1 LSVENLKAYIESGVL
16 ELYVLGDLSSE
27 ETLQVEEMAARY
39 PEVRAEIDAIEQ
51 AMEQYAMQNAVE
63 PSADVETRLF
73 EKLGFSDLE
82 EQEEVVSNQPVYT
95 EEPKIIRLDG
105 SDGKVRTLR
114 YALVAC
120 VALLVMS
127 VAALFIT
134 YNKLNDAHSQI
145 ASLNLDKQKFAG
157 VVSKLEYDNKGLNN
171 MAEMADS
178 KEWATIRMQGQAI
191 SPKSKMNVYWNK
203 KDKSVLINYVA
214 MDLPKADAE
223 HEYQL
228 WALVNGK
235 PVSLGVF
242 GKADSTSNEA
252 ILKMQTI
259 QEAQAFAVTLE
270 PMGGSVNPTMEKLT
284 VMGGV

>member
-1 LSVENLKAYIESGVL
+1 MSVENLKAYIESGVL
-16 ELYVLGDLSSE
+16 ELYVLGDLSPE
-27 ETLQVEEMAARY
+27 ETLQVEEMASQY
-39 PEVRAEIDAIEQ
+39 PEVRDEIAAIEQ

-73 EKLGFSDLE
+73 EKLGLSEVE
-82 EQEEVVSNQPVYT
+82 ENVNVQPAPIYT

-105 SDGKVRTLR
+105 SDAKVRVLR

-120 VALLVMS
+120 IALLIIS
-127 VAALFIT
+127 TAALFIT
-134 YNKLNDAHSQI
+134 YNKLSDAHDQI
-145 ASLNLDKQKFAG
+145 ANLNLDKQKFAG
-157 VVSKLEYDNKGLNN
+157 VVSKLEFENQGLNN
-171 MAEMADS
+171 IAAMAES
-178 KEWATIRMQGQAI
+178 KEWATIRMTGQPF
-191 SPKSKMNVYWNK
+191 SPTSKMKVFWNK

-214 MDLPKADAE
+214 MDLPKPDAE

-242 GKADSTSNEA
+242 GKTDSTNNEA
-252 ILKMQTI
+252 LVKMQAI

-270 PMGGSVNPTMEKLT
+270 PMGGSINPTMEKLT

>member
-1 LSVENLKAYIESGVL
+1 MENLKAYIESGVL
-16 ELYVLGDLSSE
+16 ELYVLGDLSPE
-27 ETLQVEEMAARY
+27 ETLQVEEMASRHV
-39 PEVRAEIDAIEQ
+39 EVRDEIAAIEQ
-51 AMEQYAMQNAVE
+51 AMEQYALQNAIQ
-63 PSADVETRLF
+63 PPADLEIKLF
-73 EKLGFSDLE
+73 EKLGISEDDELE
-82 EQEEVVSNQPVYT
+82 TVSETQFEEEGPRIV
-95 EEPKIIRLDG
+95 RLDV
-105 SDGKVRTLR
+105 SDGRVRTLR

-120 VALLVMS
+120 VALLVVS
-127 VAALFIT
+127 TAALFIT
-134 YNKLNDAHSQI
+134 YNKLNDAHDQI

-157 VVSKLEYDNKGLNN
+157 VVKQLEFDNNGLNN
-171 MAEMADS
+171 MVAMNDS
-178 KEWATIRMQGQAI
+178 KEWATIRMAGQAF

-214 MDLPKADAE
+214 MDLPKADDT

-242 GKADSTSNEA
+242 GKTDSTSNDA
-252 ILKMQTI
+252 LKKMQAI

-270 PMGGSVNPTMEKLT
+270 PMGGSINPTMEKLT

>member
-1 LSVENLKAYIESGVL
+1 VENLKAYIESGVL
-16 ELYVLGDLSSE
+16 ELYVLGDLSPE
-27 ETLQVEEMAARY
+27 EALQVEEMASQN
-39 PEVRAEIDAIEQ
+39 PEVRDEIAGIEQ

-73 EKLGFSDLE
+73 EKLGLSEVE
-82 EQEEVVSNQPVYT
+82 ENVNVQPEPIYT
-95 EEPKIIRLDG
+95 EEPRIIRLDG
-105 SDGKVRTLR
+105 SDAKVRTLR

-120 VALLVMS
+120 VALLVVS
-127 VAALFIT
+127 TAALFIT
-134 YNKLNDAHSQI
+134 YNKLNAAHDQI

-157 VVSKLEYDNKGLNN
+157 VVSKLEFENQGLDN
-171 MAEMADS
+171 MATMADS
-178 KEWATIRMQGQAI
+178 KEWATIRMAGQAF
-191 SPKSKMNVYWNK
+191 SPASKMKVYWNK

-214 MDLPKADAE
+214 MDLPKTDAE

-242 GKADSTSNEA
+242 GKSDSTNNEA
-252 ILKMQTI
+252 LLKMQAI

-270 PMGGSVNPTMEKLT
+270 PMGGSVNPTMDKLT

>member
-1 LSVENLKAYIESGVL
+1 VENLKAYIESGVL
-16 ELYVLGDLSSE
+16 ELYVLGDLSPE
-27 ETLQVEEMAARY
+27 ETLRVEEIASQY
-39 PEVRAEIDAIEQ
+39 LEVKDEIAAIEQ
-51 AMEQYAMQNAVE
+51 AMEQYAMQNAVQ
-63 PSADVETRLF
+63 PSADIEARLL
-73 EKLGFSDLE
+73 EKLGLTE
-82 EQEEVVSNQPVYT
+82 VEQYENVQPEAIYT
-95 EEPKIIRLDG
+95 EEAKIIRLDG
-105 SDGKVRTLR
+105 SDGKVRALR

-120 VALLVMS
+120 VALLIVS
-127 VAALFIT
+127 TVALFIT
-134 YNKLNDAHSQI
+134 YSKLNAAHDQI

-157 VVSKLEYDNKGLNN
+157 VVSKLEFENQGLGN
-171 MAEMADS
+171 MAAMADS
-178 KEWATIRMQGQAI
+178 KEWATIRMAGQAF
-191 SPKSKMNVYWNK
+191 SPTSKMKVYWNK

-214 MDLPKADAE
+214 MDLPKTDAE

-242 GKADSTSNEA
+242 GKTDSTHNEA
-252 ILKMQTI
+252 LVKMQAI

>member
-1 LSVENLKAYIESGVL
+1 VENLKAYIESGVL
-16 ELYVLGDLSSE
+16 ELYVLGDLSPE
-27 ETLQVEEMAARY
+27 ETLQVEEIASQN
-39 PEVRAEIDAIEQ
+39 PEVRDEIAAIEQ

-73 EKLGFSDLE
+73 KNLGLSEVE
-82 EQEEVVSNQPVYT
+82 ENVNVQPEPIYT
-95 EEPKIIRLDG
+95 EEPRIIRLDG
-105 SDGKVRTLR
+105 SDAKVRTLR

-120 VALLVMS
+120 IALLVVS
-127 VAALFIT
+127 TAALFIT
-134 YNKLNDAHSQI
+134 YNKLNAAHDQI

-157 VVSKLEYDNKGLNN
+157 VVSKLEFENQGLDN
-171 MAEMADS
+171 MAAMADS
-178 KEWATIRMQGQAI
+178 KEWATIRMAGQAF
-191 SPKSKMNVYWNK
+191 SPASKMKVYWNK

-214 MDLPKADAE
+214 MDLPKTDAE
-223 HEYQL
+223 HQYQL

-242 GKADSTSNEA
+242 GKTDSTNNEA
-252 ILKMQTI
+252 LVKMQTI

-270 PMGGSVNPTMEKLT
+270 PMGGSVNPTMDKLT

>member
-1 LSVENLKAYIESGVL
+1 MENLKAYIESGVL
-16 ELYVLGDLSSE
+16 ELYVLGDLSPE
-27 ETLQVEEMAARY
+27 ETLQVEEMASQY
-39 PEVRAEIDAIEQ
+39 PEVRDEIAAIEQ

-73 EKLGFSDLE
+73 EKLGLSEVE
-82 EQEEVVSNQPVYT
+82 ENVNVQSAPVYT
-95 EEPKIIRLDG
+95 EEPKIVRLDG
-105 SDGKVRTLR
+105 SDAKVRTLR

-120 VALLVMS
+120 IALLVIS
-127 VAALFIT
+127 TAALFIT
-134 YNKLNDAHSQI
+134 YSKLNDAHDQI
-145 ASLNLDKQKFAG
+145 TTLSLDKQKFAG
-157 VVSKLEYDNKGLNN
+157 LVSKLEFENQGLNN
-171 MAEMADS
+171 IAAMAES
-178 KEWATIRMQGQAI
+178 KEWATIRMTGQPF
-191 SPKSKMNVYWNK
+191 SPNSKMKVFWNK

-214 MDLPKADAE
+214 MDLPKTDAE

-242 GKADSTSNEA
+242 GKTDSTNNEA
-252 ILKMQTI
+252 LVKMQAI

>member
-1 LSVENLKAYIESGVL
+1 MSVENLKAYIESGVL
-16 ELYVLGDLSSE
+16 ELYVLGDLSPE
-27 ETLQVEEMAARY
+27 EALQVEEMASQN
-39 PEVRAEIDAIEQ
+39 PEVRDEIAAIEE

-73 EKLGFSDLE
+73 EKLGLSEVE
-82 EQEEVVSNQPVYT
+82 ENVNVQPEPIYT
-95 EEPKIIRLDG
+95 EEPRIIRLDG
-105 SDGKVRTLR
+105 SDAKVRTLR

-120 VALLVMS
+120 VALLVVS
-127 VAALFIT
+127 TAALFIT
-134 YNKLNDAHSQI
+134 YNKLNDAHDQI
-145 ASLNLDKQKFAG
+145 ASLSLDKQKFAG
-157 VVSKLEYDNKGLNN
+157 IVSKLEYENQGLDNIAA
-171 MAEMADS
+171 MAES
-178 KEWATIRMQGQAI
+178 KEWATIRMTGQPF
-191 SPKSKMNVYWNK
+191 SPASKMKVFWNK

-235 PVSLGVF
+235 PVSLGLF
-242 GKADSTSNEA
+242 GKTDSTNNEA
-252 ILKMQTI
+252 LVKMQAI

>member
-1 LSVENLKAYIESGVL
+1 VENLKAYIESGVL
-16 ELYVLGDLSSE
+16 ELYVLGDLSPE
-27 ETLQVEEMAARY
+27 ETLRVEEMASQY
-39 PEVRAEIDAIEQ
+39 PEVRDELAAIEQ

-63 PSADVETRLF
+63 PSADVESRLF
-73 EKLGFSDLE
+73 GKLGLSDDSE
-82 EQEEVVSNQPVYT
+82 IETVSTPPVQQEEPRIV
-95 EEPKIIRLDG
+95 KLDG
-105 SDGKVRTLR
+105 SNSKVRTLR

-120 VALLVMS
+120 VALLVIS

-134 YNKLNDAHSQI
+134 YNKLNDAHDQI

-157 VVSKLEYDNKGLNN
+157 VVKQLEFDNKGLDN
-171 MAEMADS
+171 MVAMNDS
-178 KEWATIRMQGQAI
+178 KEWATIRMAGQAF

-214 MDLPKADAE
+214 MDLPKVDAE

-242 GKADSTSNEA
+242 GKQDSTSNEA
-252 ILKMQTI
+252 LQKMPAI

>member
-1 LSVENLKAYIESGVL
+1 MENLKAYIESGVL
-16 ELYVLGDLSSE
+16 ELYVLGDLSPE
-27 ETLQVEEMAARY
+27 EALQVEEMASQH
-39 PEVRAEIDAIEQ
+39 PEVRDEIAAIEQ

-73 EKLGFSDLE
+73 EKLGLS
-82 EQEEVVSNQPVYT
+82 EVGEHVNVQPEPIYT
-95 EEPKIIRLDG
+95 EEPRIIRLDG
-105 SDGKVRTLR
+105 SDAKVRTLR

-120 VALLVMS
+120 IALLVVS
-127 VAALFIT
+127 TAALFIT
-134 YNKLNDAHSQI
+134 YNRLNAAHDQI

-157 VVSKLEYDNKGLNN
+157 VVSKLEFENQGLDN
-171 MAEMADS
+171 MAAMADS
-178 KEWATIRMQGQAI
+178 KEWATIRMAGQAF
-191 SPKSKMNVYWNK
+191 SPNSKMKVYWNK

-214 MDLPKADAE
+214 MDLPKTDAA
-223 HEYQL
+223 HQYQL

-242 GKADSTSNEA
+242 GKTDSTNNEA
-252 ILKMQTI
+252 LVKMQTI

-270 PMGGSVNPTMEKLT
+270 PMGGSVNPTMDKLT

>member
-1 LSVENLKAYIESGVL
+1 MENLKAYIESGVL
-16 ELYVLGDLSSE
+16 ELYVLGDLSPE
-27 ETLQVEEMAARY
+27 EALQVEEMASQY
-39 PEVRAEIDAIEQ
+39 PEVRDEIAAIEQ

-73 EKLGFSDLE
+73 EKLGLSEVE
-82 EQEEVVSNQPVYT
+82 EHVNVQPEPIYT
-95 EEPKIIRLDG
+95 EEPRIIRLDG
-105 SDGKVRTLR
+105 SDAKVRTLR

-120 VALLVMS
+120 IALLVIS
-127 VAALFIT
+127 TAALFIT
-134 YNKLNDAHSQI
+134 YNKLNAAHDQI

-157 VVSKLEYDNKGLNN
+157 VVSKLEFENQGLDN
-171 MAEMADS
+171 MAAMADS
-178 KEWATIRMQGQAI
+178 KEWATIRMAGQAF
-191 SPKSKMNVYWNK
+191 SPNSKMKVYWNK

-214 MDLPKADAE
+214 MDLPKTDAA
-223 HEYQL
+223 HQYQL

-242 GKADSTSNEA
+242 GKTDSTNNEA
-252 ILKMQTI
+252 LVKMQAI
-259 QEAQAFAVTLE
+259 QEAQAFAVTIE

>member
-1 LSVENLKAYIESGVL
+1 MSVENLKAYIESGVL
-16 ELYVLGDLSSE
+16 ELYVLGDLSPE
-27 ETLQVEEMAARY
+27 EALQVEEMASQN
-39 PEVRAEIDAIEQ
+39 PEVRDEIAAIEE

-73 EKLGFSDLE
+73 EKLGLSEVE
-82 EQEEVVSNQPVYT
+82 ENVNVQPEPIYT
-95 EEPKIIRLDG
+95 EEPRIIRLDG
-105 SDGKVRTLR
+105 SDAKVRTLR

-120 VALLVMS
+120 VALLVVS
-127 VAALFIT
+127 TAALFIT
-134 YNKLNDAHSQI
+134 YNKLNDAHDQI
-145 ASLNLDKQKFAG
+145 ASLSLDKQKFAG
-157 VVSKLEYDNKGLNN
+157 IVSKLEYENQGLDNIAA
-171 MAEMADS
+171 MAES
-178 KEWATIRMQGQAI
+178 KEWATIRMTGQPF
-191 SPKSKMNVYWNK
+191 SPASKMKVFWNK

-242 GKADSTSNEA
+242 GKTDSTNNEA
-252 ILKMQTI
+252 LVKMQAI

>member
-1 LSVENLKAYIESGVL
+1 MSVENLKAYIESGVL
-16 ELYVLGDLSSE
+16 ELYVLGDLSPE
-27 ETLQVEEMAARY
+27 ETLQVEEMASQN
-39 PEVRAEIDAIEQ
+39 PEVRDEIAAIEQ

-73 EKLGFSDLE
+73 EKLGLSEIE
-82 EQEEVVSNQPVYT
+82 ENVNVQPEPIYA
-95 EEPKIIRLDG
+95 EEPRIIRLDG
-105 SDGKVRTLR
+105 SDAKVRTLR

-120 VALLVMS
+120 IALLVVS
-127 VAALFIT
+127 TVALFIT
-134 YNKLNDAHSQI
+134 YNKLNAAHDQI

-157 VVSKLEYDNKGLNN
+157 VVSKLEFENQGLDN

-178 KEWATIRMQGQAI
+178 KEWATIRMAGQAF
-191 SPKSKMNVYWNK
+191 SPASKMKVYWNK

-214 MDLPKADAE
+214 MDLPKTDAE
-223 HEYQL
+223 HQYQL

-235 PVSLGVF
+235 PRSLGVF
-242 GKADSTSNEA
+242 GKTDSTNNEA
-252 ILKMQTI
+252 LLKMQTI

-270 PMGGSVNPTMEKLT
+270 PKGGSVNPTMDKLT

>member
-1 LSVENLKAYIESGVL
+1 MENLKAYIESGVL
-16 ELYVLGDLSSE
+16 ELYVLGDLSPE
-27 ETLQVEEMAARY
+27 EALQVEEMASQH
-39 PEVRAEIDAIEQ
+39 PEVRDEIAAIEQ

-73 EKLGFSDLE
+73 EKLGLSEVE
-82 EQEEVVSNQPVYT
+82 ENVNVQPEPIYT
-95 EEPKIIRLDG
+95 EEPRIIRLDG
-105 SDGKVRTLR
+105 SDAKVRTLR

-120 VALLVMS
+120 IALLVVS
-127 VAALFIT
+127 TAALFIT
-134 YNKLNDAHSQI
+134 YNKLNAAHDQI

-157 VVSKLEYDNKGLNN
+157 VVSKLEFENQGLDN
-171 MAEMADS
+171 MAAMADS
-178 KEWATIRMQGQAI
+178 KEWATIRMAGQAF
-191 SPKSKMNVYWNK
+191 SPNSKMKVYWNK

-214 MDLPKADAE
+214 MDLPKTDAE
-223 HEYQL
+223 HQYQL

-242 GKADSTSNEA
+242 GKTDSTNNEA
-252 ILKMQTI
+252 LVKMQAI
-259 QEAQAFAVTLE
+259 QEAQAFAVTIE

>member
-1 LSVENLKAYIESGVL
+1 MENLKAYIESGVL
-16 ELYVLGDLSSE
+16 ELYVLGDLSPE
-27 ETLQVEEMAARY
+27 EALQVEEMASQN
-39 PEVRAEIDAIEQ
+39 PEVRDEIAAIEE

-73 EKLGFSDLE
+73 EKLGLSEVE
-82 EQEEVVSNQPVYT
+82 ENVNVQPEPIYT
-95 EEPKIIRLDG
+95 EEPRIIRLDG
-105 SDGKVRTLR
+105 SDAKVRTLR

-120 VALLVMS
+120 VALLVVS
-127 VAALFIT
+127 TAALFIT
-134 YNKLNDAHSQI
+134 YNKLNDAHDQI
-145 ASLNLDKQKFAG
+145 ASLSLDKQKFAG
-157 VVSKLEYDNKGLNN
+157 IVSKLEYENQGLDNIAA
-171 MAEMADS
+171 MAES
-178 KEWATIRMQGQAI
+178 KEWATIRMTGQPF
-191 SPKSKMNVYWNK
+191 SPASKMKVFWNK

-242 GKADSTSNEA
+242 GKTDSTNNEA
-252 ILKMQTI
+252 LVKMQAI

>member
-1 LSVENLKAYIESGVL
+1 MSVENLKAYIESGVL
-16 ELYVLGDLSSE
+16 ELYVLGDLSPE
-27 ETLQVEEMAARY
+27 EALQVEEMASQN
-39 PEVRAEIDAIEQ
+39 PEVRDEIAAIEE

-73 EKLGFSDLE
+73 EKLGLSEVE
-82 EQEEVVSNQPVYT
+82 ENVNVQPEPIYA
-95 EEPKIIRLDG
+95 EEPRIIRLDG
-105 SDGKVRTLR
+105 SDAKVRTLR

-120 VALLVMS
+120 VALLVVS
-127 VAALFIT
+127 TAALFIT
-134 YNKLNDAHSQI
+134 YNKLNDAHDQI
-145 ASLNLDKQKFAG
+145 ASLSLDKQKFAG
-157 VVSKLEYDNKGLNN
+157 VVSKLEFENQGLDNIAA
-171 MAEMADS
+171 MAES
-178 KEWATIRMQGQAI
+178 KEWATIRMTGQPF
-191 SPKSKMNVYWNK
+191 SPASKMKVFWNK

-242 GKADSTSNEA
+242 GKSDSTNNEA
-252 ILKMQTI
+252 LVKMQAI

>member
-1 LSVENLKAYIESGVL
+1 MENLKAYIESGVL
-16 ELYVLGDLSSE
+16 ELYVLGDLSPE
-27 ETLQVEEMAARY
+27 EALQVEEMASQY
-39 PEVRAEIDAIEQ
+39 PEVRDEIAAIEQ

-73 EKLGFSDLE
+73 EKLGLSEVE
-82 EQEEVVSNQPVYT
+82 ENVNVQPEPIYT
-95 EEPKIIRLDG
+95 EEPRIIRLDG
-105 SDGKVRTLR
+105 SDAKVRTLR

-120 VALLVMS
+120 IALLVIS
-127 VAALFIT
+127 TVALFIT
-134 YNKLNDAHSQI
+134 YNKLNAAHDQI

-157 VVSKLEYDNKGLNN
+157 VVSKLEFENQGLDN
-171 MAEMADS
+171 MAAMADS
-178 KEWATIRMQGQAI
+178 KEWATIRMAGQAF
-191 SPKSKMNVYWNK
+191 SPNSKMKVYWNK

-214 MDLPKADAE
+214 MDLPKTDAS
-223 HEYQL
+223 HQYQL

-242 GKADSTSNEA
+242 GKTDSTNNEA
-252 ILKMQTI
+252 LVKMQAI
-259 QEAQAFAVTLE
+259 QEAQAFAVTIE

>member
-1 LSVENLKAYIESGVL
+1 MENLKAYIESGVL
-16 ELYVLGDLSSE
+16 ELYVLGDLSPE
-27 ETLQVEEMAARY
+27 EALQVEEMASQN
-39 PEVRAEIDAIEQ
+39 PEVRDEIAAIEE

-73 EKLGFSDLE
+73 EKLGLSEVE
-82 EQEEVVSNQPVYT
+82 ENVNVQPEPIYA
-95 EEPKIIRLDG
+95 EEPRIIRLDG
-105 SDGKVRTLR
+105 SDAKVRTLR

-120 VALLVMS
+120 VALLVVS
-127 VAALFIT
+127 TAALFIT
-134 YNKLNDAHSQI
+134 YNKLNDAHDQI
-145 ASLNLDKQKFAG
+145 ASLSLDKQKFAG
-157 VVSKLEYDNKGLNN
+157 VVSKLEFENQGLDNIAA
-171 MAEMADS
+171 MAES
-178 KEWATIRMQGQAI
+178 KEWATIRMTGQPF
-191 SPKSKMNVYWNK
+191 SPASKMKVFWNK

-242 GKADSTSNEA
+242 GKSDSTNNEA
-252 ILKMQTI
+252 LVKMQAI

>member
-1 LSVENLKAYIESGVL
+1 MENLKAYIESGVL
-16 ELYVLGDLSSE
+16 ELYVLGDLSPE
-27 ETLQVEEMAARY
+27 EALQVEEMASQH
-39 PEVRAEIDAIEQ
+39 PEVRDEIAAIEQ

-73 EKLGFSDLE
+73 EKLGLSEVE
-82 EQEEVVSNQPVYT
+82 EHMNVQPEPIYT
-95 EEPKIIRLDG
+95 EEPRIIRLDG
-105 SDGKVRTLR
+105 SDAKVRTLR

-120 VALLVMS
+120 IALLVVS
-127 VAALFIT
+127 TAALFIT
-134 YNKLNDAHSQI
+134 YNKLNAAHDQI

-157 VVSKLEYDNKGLNN
+157 VVSKLEFENQGLDN
-171 MAEMADS
+171 MAAMADS
-178 KEWATIRMQGQAI
+178 KEWATIRMAGQAF
-191 SPKSKMNVYWNK
+191 SPNSKMKVYWNK

-214 MDLPKADAE
+214 MDLPKTDAA
-223 HEYQL
+223 HQYQL

-242 GKADSTSNEA
+242 GKTDSTNNEA
-252 ILKMQTI
+252 LVKMQAI

-270 PMGGSVNPTMEKLT
+270 PMGGSVNPTMDKLT

>member
-1 LSVENLKAYIESGVL
+1 MSVENLKAYIESGVL
-16 ELYVLGDLSSE
+16 ELYVLGDLSPE
-27 ETLQVEEMAARY
+27 ETLQVEEMASQY
-39 PEVRAEIDAIEQ
+39 PEVRDEIAAIEQ

-73 EKLGFSDLE
+73 EKLGLSEVE
-82 EQEEVVSNQPVYT
+82 ENVNVQPAPIYT

-105 SDGKVRTLR
+105 SDAKVRVLR

-120 VALLVMS
+120 VALLIIS
-127 VAALFIT
+127 TAALFIT
-134 YNKLNDAHSQI
+134 YNKLSDAHDQI
-145 ASLNLDKQKFAG
+145 ANLNLDKQKFAG
-157 VVSKLEYDNKGLNN
+157 VVSKLEFENQGLNN
-171 MAEMADS
+171 IAAMAES
-178 KEWATIRMQGQAI
+178 KEWATIRMTGQPF
-191 SPKSKMNVYWNK
+191 SPTSKMKVFWNK

-214 MDLPKADAE
+214 MDLPKPDAE

-242 GKADSTSNEA
+242 GKTDSTNNEA
-252 ILKMQTI
+252 LVKMQAI

-270 PMGGSVNPTMEKLT
+270 PMGGSINPTMEKLT

>member
-1 LSVENLKAYIESGVL
+1 MENLKAYIESGVL
-16 ELYVLGDLSSE
+16 ELYVLGDLSPE
-27 ETLQVEEMAARY
+27 ETLQVEEIASQN
-39 PEVRAEIDAIEQ
+39 PEVRDEIAAIEQ

-73 EKLGFSDLE
+73 KNLGLSEVE
-82 EQEEVVSNQPVYT
+82 ENVNVQPEPIYT
-95 EEPKIIRLDG
+95 EEPRIIRLDG
-105 SDGKVRTLR
+105 SDAKVRTLR

-120 VALLVMS
+120 IALLVVS
-127 VAALFIT
+127 TAALFIT
-134 YNKLNDAHSQI
+134 YNKLNAAHDQI

-157 VVSKLEYDNKGLNN
+157 VVSKLEFENQGLDN
-171 MAEMADS
+171 MAAMADS
-178 KEWATIRMQGQAI
+178 KEWATIRMAGQAF
-191 SPKSKMNVYWNK
+191 SPASKMKVYWNK

-214 MDLPKADAE
+214 MDLPKTDAE
-223 HEYQL
+223 HQYQL

-242 GKADSTSNEA
+242 GKTDSTNNEA
-252 ILKMQTI
+252 LVKMQTI

-270 PMGGSVNPTMEKLT
+270 PMGGSVNPTMDKLT

>member
-1 LSVENLKAYIESGVL
+1 MENLKAYIESGVL
-16 ELYVLGDLSSE
+16 ELYVLGDLSPE
-27 ETLQVEEMAARY
+27 EALQVEEMASQN
-39 PEVRAEIDAIEQ
+39 PEVRDEIAAIEQ

-73 EKLGFSDLE
+73 EKLGLSEVE
-82 EQEEVVSNQPVYT
+82 ENVNVQPEPIYA
-95 EEPKIIRLDG
+95 EEPRIIRLDG
-105 SDGKVRTLR
+105 SDAKVRTLR

-120 VALLVMS
+120 VALLVVS
-127 VAALFIT
+127 TAALFIT
-134 YNKLNDAHSQI
+134 YNKLNAAHDQI

-157 VVSKLEYDNKGLNN
+157 VVSKLEFENQGLDN
-171 MAEMADS
+171 MAAMADS
-178 KEWATIRMQGQAI
+178 KEWATIRMAGQAF
-191 SPKSKMNVYWNK
+191 SPASKMKVYWNK

-214 MDLPKADAE
+214 MDLPKTDAE

-242 GKADSTSNEA
+242 GKTDSTSNEA
-252 ILKMQTI
+252 LLKMQTI

-270 PMGGSVNPTMEKLT
+270 PMGGSVNPTMDKLT

>member
-1 LSVENLKAYIESGVL
+1 MENLKAYIESGVL
-16 ELYVLGDLSSE
+16 ELYVLGDLSPE
-27 ETLQVEEMAARY
+27 ETLQVEEMASQN
-39 PEVRAEIDAIEQ
+39 PEVRDEIAAIEQ

-73 EKLGFSDLE
+73 EKLGLSE
-82 EQEEVVSNQPVYT
+82 VEEVVDIKPEPIYT

-105 SDGKVRTLR
+105 SDAKVRTLR

-120 VALLVMS
+120 IALLVVS
-127 VAALFIT
+127 TAALFIT
-134 YNKLNDAHSQI
+134 YNKLNAAHDQI

-157 VVSKLEYDNKGLNN
+157 IVSKLEFENQGLGN
-171 MAEMADS
+171 MAAMADS
-178 KEWATIRMQGQAI
+178 KEWATIRMEGQAF
-191 SPKSKMNVYWNK
+191 SPASKMKVYWNK

-214 MDLPKADAE
+214 MDLPKTDAA

-242 GKADSTSNEA
+242 GKTDSTSNEA
-252 ILKMQTI
+252 LVKMQTI

-270 PMGGSVNPTMEKLT
+270 PTGGSINPTMEKLT